1 MNAPTIINFNNF
13 DVKRVTLHKNPPKP
27 KRPAMFSLKYD
38 GQNFQLRFPAKMSSR
53 LFTQVDEETGKIS
66 YVLSANMKNVDP
78 YAKER
83 STGTTD
89 MDKLYNTLAFDLK
102 DKILDTAEQN
112 SIEWFKEEMTRPEI
126 LKHSYNEMYKL
137 SVTKDDKGMYAPN
150 GKYPPTVRVKVPV
163 WEGKVT
169 CQVVDSSLHDV
180 YVTPETLDKVFLNNM
195 DVNMIVV
202 PSVYASK
209 ANCGVTFRLAFAQ
222 IFPKQRLTAA
232 SVFTIEDNNDAEE
245 ENEEEREEERVAEPE
260 VEAPVQKEVT
270 VTTTTAPARKKRTAA
285 H

>member
-1 MNAPTIINFNNF
+1 MSTPTIINFNNF
-13 DVKRVTLHKNPPKP
+13 DVNRVTLHKNPPKP
-27 KRPAMFSLKYD
+27 KRPAIFALKYD
-38 GQNFQLRFPAKMSSR
+38 GQNFQLRLPAKMSSR

-83 STGTTD
+83 SAGTTD

-102 DKILDTAEQN
+102 DKILDTAEKN
-112 SIEWFKEEMTRPEI
+112 SIEWFKEEMTRAEI
-126 LKHSYNEMYKL
+126 LKHSYKDMYKL
-137 SVTKDDKGMYAPN
+137 SVTKDDKGLYTPN
-150 GKYPPTVRVKVPV
+150 GKYPPTVRVKIPV

-169 CQVVDSSLHDV
+169 CQVVDSSLNDV
-180 YVTPETLDKVFLNNM
+180 YVTPEILDKVFLNNM

-222 IFPKQRLTAA
+222 IFPKQRLTAS
-232 SVFTIEDNNDAEE
+232 SVFAIEDNAEE
-245 ENEEEREEERVAEPE
+245 EQEEERQEEEQRVVEPE
-260 VEAPVQKEVT
+260 VETPIQKEV
-270 VTTTTAPARKKRTAA
+270 TTAPARKKRTAA